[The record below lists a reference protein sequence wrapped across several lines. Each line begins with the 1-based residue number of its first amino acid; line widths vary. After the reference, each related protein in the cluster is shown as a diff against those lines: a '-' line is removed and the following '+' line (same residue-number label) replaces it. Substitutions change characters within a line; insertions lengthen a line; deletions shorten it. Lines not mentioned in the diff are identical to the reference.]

1 MDAEPG
7 VTGQVEGKNVIPMLR
22 GQGPAQH
29 MVELL
34 CAPCAV
40 HTAEAPALQL
50 DSQFAV
56 GGQRILGV
64 AHFVMEE
71 ADGCQICFYG
81 GSRLPMLLQI
91 QHIANK
97 VLATDVAQFLKVV
110 LVSQVA
116 AEPLARFVV
125 AILGAETALT
135 IMAGQFVQ
143 LTHQGQIEALVLNGS
158 CHIVKYSFSFI
169 GSSDGRSSPIG
180 RAVCFRRI
188 SRKIFLEPGGNRF
201 GTHCSRGVSRKRAM
215 NGESLSLFQ
224 LEPGQY
230 ERSMGIDPAIGGHCS
245 DDDCRH
251 NR

>member
-1 MDAEPG
+1 
-7 VTGQVEGKNVIPMLR
+7 
-22 GQGPAQH
+22 
-29 MVELL
+29 
-34 CAPCAV
+34 
-40 HTAEAPALQL
+40 
-50 DSQFAV
+50 
-56 GGQRILGV
+56 
-64 AHFVMEE
+64 MEE

-201 GTHCSRGVSRKRAM
+201 GTPCSRGVSRKRAM